1 MSTAGKS
8 KRLTYQRAQANADIY
23 RYAKAVA
30 FPCGL
35 FLLAMFTI
43 KHFNLF
49 GINLIAPMVGIMWV
63 CGIIVGWFLPSQRRS
78 VLRETHVTIAV
89 YLISLTVF
97 KELVASISGISAE
110 MLMATYNQAIPV
122 TSGQAFSGYLQT
134 MLWITTI
141 MTPVGFIFMEV
152 KKVFSLRRKKEAKN
166 YRDRLLGTRQNG
178 KHFD

>member
-1 MSTAGKS
+1 MEKD
-8 KRLTYQRAQANADIY
+8 RLTYQRAQASADFS
-23 RYAKAVA
+23 RYAKAIA
-30 FPCGL
+30 FPGGI

-43 KHFNLF
+43 DHFNLF
-49 GINLIAPMVGIMWV
+49 GVNIIAPMVGIMWA
-63 CGIIVGWFLPSQRRS
+63 CGVIVSWFLASHRRAT
-78 VLRETHVTIAV
+78 LRETHVTIGV
-89 YLISLTVF
+89 YLISLIVF
-97 KELVASISGISAE
+97 KELVASISGISSE

-152 KKVFSLRRKKEAKN
+152 KKVFTMRRKQEAKRF
-166 YRDRLLGTRQNG
+166 RDRMLGTRQNG